1 MLRKAAR
8 KGVACQI
15 VRVAQMIGARQAGAE
30 GAAIADDA
38 TDADLAE
45 TDAMIAA
52 LAPDQSGARALPPRP
67 LDGERDLERGID
79 RFGAAVREEDA
90 VESLGHQ
97 RRRSEEH
104 TSELQSLMRISY
116 AVFCLKKKKA
126 TNTRHTD
133 KNNHN
138 KHINPQERKSTHT
151 ND

>member
-1 MLRKAAR
+1 MQIDEPLEIVGEFGAMLRKSAR

-38 TDADLAE
+38 TDADPAE

-67 LDGERDLERGID
+67 L
-79 RFGAAVREEDA
+79 
-90 VESLGHQ
+90 
-97 RRRSEEH
+97 RSEEH

-116 AVFCLKKKKA
+116 A
-126 TNTRHTD
+126 
-133 KNNHN
+133 
-138 KHINPQERKSTHT
+138 
-151 ND
+151 